1 MSVGNATFTF
11 VALTLVKISTLN
23 KIIAVIVTLVSGTV
37 SWLSK
42 LCHYVGSCSHVI
54 LPGLHLHTNLS
65 FSTSDN
71 VQAAL
76 CSNNKKLS
84 HSTT

>member
-1 MSVGNATFTF
+1 
-11 VALTLVKISTLN
+11 
-23 KIIAVIVTLVSGTV
+23 LVSGTV